1 MPISLIRGLGNEMSQ
16 FVFELKWSVAD
27 NVMVVIVSATHYKH
41 ALSKLINKYPT
52 CPNIDYLGQADDV
65 IN

>member
-1 MPISLIRGLGNEMSQ
+1 MNQ
-16 FVFELKWSVAD
+16 FIFELKWSVAD

-52 CPNIDYLGQADDV
+52 CPNIDYLGEADDV

>member
-1 MPISLIRGLGNEMSQ
+1 MSQ

-27 NVMVVIVSATHYKH
+27 NAMVVIVFATNYHH
-41 ALSKLINKYPT
+41 ALKKLINKYPT
-52 CPNIDYLGQADDV
+52 CPNIDYIGQAEDV